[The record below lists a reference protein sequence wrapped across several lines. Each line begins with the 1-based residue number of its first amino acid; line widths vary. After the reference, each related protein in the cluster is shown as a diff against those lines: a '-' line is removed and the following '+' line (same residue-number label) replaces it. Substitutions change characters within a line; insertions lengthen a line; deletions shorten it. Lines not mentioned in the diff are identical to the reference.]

1 MTISHAGKTP
11 RNSIFV
17 IMWPWYRCG
26 VTDDQLG
33 NGNSSLL
40 AQGWCIKGTETA
52 YGEKPSE
59 DVYSFLVV
67 EITLRLTQWKLHF
80 S

>member
-1 MTISHAGKTP
+1 MTISHAGKMP
-11 RNSIFV
+11 DDSILV

-26 VTDDQLG
+26 MTDDQLG
-33 NGNSSLL
+33 NGDLLSSH
-40 AQGWCIKGTETA
+40 GWYIKGTERA
-52 YGEKPSE
+52 HGEKPSE
-59 DVYSFLVV
+59 EIYSFLVV